1 MRLRLLGIS
10 LAVLLCGMCADRC
23 LAAQELDS
31 CLAAVQVPQS
41 SGESV
46 SSGKSGTSSLSDE
59 ERAKQH
65 QKNKE
70 KKNKRNIKPAESGK
84 SDKDGNIDFVRS
96 ETGYWNARVV
106 SDPAFGSSGESVNS
120 VMFQSRPGRNI
131 RNVEFGKGKPSEI
144 EINGGKPTEVII
156 NGKKVN
162 SPKEL
167 KPGEKL
173 EKKP

>member
-1 MRLRLLGIS
+1 MKLRLFAIG
-10 LAVLLCGMCADRC
+10 LAIVLCGICAG
-23 LAAQELDS
+23 S
-31 CLAAVQVPQS
+31 CLAAPCSDSVIVAQAHES
-41 SGESV
+41 SKNSV
-46 SSGKSGTSSLSDE
+46 SSGKSGTSALSDE
-59 ERAKQH
+59 ERAEQH
-65 QKNKE
+65 KKNKE

-131 RNVEFGKGKPSEI
+131 RNVNFGKGKPSDV
-144 EINGGKPTEVII
+144 EINGGKPTEVFI
-156 NGKKVN
+156 NGKKIN

-167 KPGEKL
+167 EPEGKIEQKP
-173 EKKP
+173 